1 MSRTEACHNFG
12 ALKRLFDALVPWY
25 DWRTANVFRLDAH
38 DPEFADESEGNVGRI
53 ELQWLGLHFAF
64 EIGRTPP
71 KPSAQQVAATRQ
83 YLRILRGEA

>member
-12 ALKRLFDALVPWY
+12 ALKRLFDALVPSC

-53 ELQWLGLHFAF
+53 ELQWLGLHLAF
-64 EIGRTPP
+64 EIGHTPP
-71 KPSAQQVAATRQ
+71 KRLPEQIAATRR